1 MIEKKVT
8 KTKRVRKKLNQY
20 ERFEKDAPKIPGH
33 TCPYID
39 EVLGH
44 LIESNSILEDLR
56 NMNSELRDSTEYWKN
71 CCEEMQD
78 TIDEMSELKEIIRN
92 LVK

>member
-1 MIEKKVT
+1 MIDKKVT
-8 KTKRVRKKLNQY
+8 KIKRVRKKLNQY
-20 ERFEKDAPKIPGH
+20 ERFEKDAPKIPVH

-56 NMNSELRDSTEYWKN
+56 NMNSELRDSAEYWKN
-71 CCEEMQD
+71 SCEEMQE
-78 TIDEMSELKEIIRN
+78 TINELLEFKENIKN
-92 LVK
+92 LIK